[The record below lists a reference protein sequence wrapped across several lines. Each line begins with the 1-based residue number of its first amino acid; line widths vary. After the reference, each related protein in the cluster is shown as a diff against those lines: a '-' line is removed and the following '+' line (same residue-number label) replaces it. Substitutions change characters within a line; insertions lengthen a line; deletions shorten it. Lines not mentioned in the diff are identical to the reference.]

1 MSQAPL
7 VLPLFKLAHY
17 RNYEAKRTQKIRV
30 SPYLHNG
37 GREAKVRQSRVLNR
51 LPTIHGDPIR
61 LEIRHELV
69 DRRGA
74 VHAGA
79 FIRERRIAFDAE
91 LAADP
96 QEFSR
101 IFVHEIFHFV
111 WLRLGNARR
120 WSYEALLREEMRGRA
135 RGELGWSAEWRKRAL
150 AARAAGRRRP
160 PPPPLARVRLRK
172 LLRHGRLDFFGRP
185 RASRIPPGPPFLRA
199 PPPMVPGVRCDQSN
213 LDIIHIVAIC

>member
-1 MSQAPL
+1 MNRQLWHSCVQVLHSDLVNAASAGSATLIQISPL
-7 VLPLFKLAHY
+7 PKL
-17 RNYEAKRTQKIRV
+17 RSEANPKNKGIAI
-30 SPYLHNG
+30 PANG

-51 LPTIHGDPIR
+51 LPTIHGDPLR

-79 FIRERRIAFDAE
+79 FIRERRIAFEAE

-96 QEFSR
+96 QEFAR

-120 WSYEALLREEMRGRA
+120 WSYEALLREERSEEHTS
-135 RGELGWSAEWRKRAL
+135 ELQSPCNL
-150 AARAAGRRRP
+150 
-160 PPPPLARVRLRK
+160 VCRL
-172 LLRHGRLDFFGRP
+172 L
-185 RASRIPPGPPFLRA
+185 
-199 PPPMVPGVRCDQSN
+199 
-213 LDIIHIVAIC
+213 